1 MGNRLFLQ
9 LLGIGLC
16 GQIWLNFPAV
26 AQETRQTKEENL
38 DFRENTKSPAR
49 ESNSRARLAQNNLD
63 LPPEIIED
71 SPVLQRWLKEIPDV
85 LDNIRRDPSFRTR
98 WQLGFTLFPSTDN
111 AAGINIGIKDI
122 FIDRTGL
129 TISAD
134 YQTALNGSRVSVG
147 TDLHYFLF
155 PLGGYINFAP
165 LIGYRYVQSNDY
177 STDGIKVGGRL
188 MLALSRTGAA
198 DISLSQSFVSP
209 GGDNEVGITN
219 LAVGYAVTSQLR
231 LSTELEQQNSREAKD
246 NRVTINFEWML

>member
-16 GQIWLNFPAV
+16 GQILLNFPVA
-26 AQETRQTKEENL
+26 AQETIHAGEENI
-38 DFRENTKSPAR
+38 DSP
-49 ESNSRARLAQNNLD
+49 QDKLD

-85 LDNIRRDPSFRTR
+85 LEDIRRDPSFRTR
-98 WQLGFTLFPSTDN
+98 LQLGFALFPSTES
-111 AAGINIGIKDI
+111 AAGINVGVKDI
-122 FIDRTGL
+122 FIGRTGL
-129 TISAD
+129 TLSAD
-134 YQTALNGSRVSVG
+134 YQTAFNGSRVSVG

-155 PLGGYINFAP
+155 PLGGYVNFAP
-165 LIGYRYVQSNDY
+165 LVGYRYVQSNDY
-177 STDGIKVGGRL
+177 FTDGVRVGGRL

-198 DISLSQSFVSP
+198 DISLSQSFISP
-209 GGDNEVGITN
+209 GGENEVGITN

-246 NRVTINFEWML
+246 NRVTINLEWML